1 MLEGRIIVCPR
12 VESSAP
18 GTVPLSLLP
27 WNYQG
32 QDPPRPDWQ
41 SCQTRRTREV
51 PSLMDWLVV
60 FSLLFLDCRGLPPL
74 LNSFWMASTISMFSR
89 GAAASGGD
97 IEKEDGRQEVDV
109 AKSRMVIFGSMRGF
123 GAANDTGR
131 CAPLPF
137 ELRPYVLMTSTVEG
151 VAWCRSKPQ
160 KTNAGL
166 QPMEG

>member
-1 MLEGRIIVCPR
+1 MKPNPDMNGTETGMLEGRIIVCPR

-60 FSLLFLDCRGLPPL
+60 FSLLFLDYRAGSSRIASPSEL
-74 LNSFWMASTISMFSR
+74 LLDGVNDFDVFKR
-89 GAAASGGD
+89 RSGV
-97 IEKEDGRQEVDV
+97 R
-109 AKSRMVIFGSMRGF
+109 R
-123 GAANDTGR
+123 
-131 CAPLPF
+131 
-137 ELRPYVLMTSTVEG
+137 
-151 VAWCRSKPQ
+151 
-160 KTNAGL
+160 
-166 QPMEG
+166 